1 MFMLEKI
8 TTHQSEEDIRNRS
21 IFIYIDGTLAPRE
34 KATVNVY
41 DSGFML
47 GDGIWEGLRLLD
59 GSWIFLDEHLD
70 RLLEAALAIDLDIAM
85 DKKV

>member
-21 IFIYIDGTLAPRE
+21 IFIYIDGKLVPRE

-47 GDGIWEGLRLLD
+47 GRP
-59 GSWIFLDEHLD
+59 
-70 RLLEAALAIDLDIAM
+70 
-85 DKKV
+85 